1 MTDNFRSNLG
11 HDPIAELAR
20 LIAQA
25 HPRGDGAPA
34 DNRFREETAT
44 DGYDEPPGLPLAPQ
58 LSADL
63 NAPEQAYERDEHRH
77 DDQAYDVDDQLR
89 AADREYQNE
98 GPHVRQRSRALVMA
112 ILSLALVG
120 SAGAFGYRNMF
131 GGSNLP
137 TPIMTASNEPN
148 RIVTA
153 SSQPLAKDSGNA
165 SQVGAA
171 TPRSIEKLVS
181 REEQPVTIEPPTLP
195 RVGAPAAPPAAGL
208 AVPNQAM
215 PREAVAADPP
225 GPPRTNAAASK
236 RVRQS
241 GAADVTA
248 AANRA
253 HLAADPI
260 APADANSTAAV
271 TSPVLGAGYAVQVT
285 SERSESRAQAAFRAL
300 QARYPNQLGGRQP
313 IIRRADL
320 GAAGTYY
327 RALVGAFASSERAAR
342 LCSGLKAAGGDC
354 LIQKN

>member
-1 MTDNFRSNLG
+1 MPDNFRSNRG

-25 HPRGDGAPA
+25 HPHVDGAPA

-44 DGYDEPPGLPLAPQ
+44 DGYDEPPALPLAPR

-63 NAPEQAYERDEHRH
+63 NAPEQAYEGDEHRH
-77 DDQAYDVDDQLR
+77 DDSHDVDEPLR

-98 GPHVRQRSRALVMA
+98 RPQVRGRRRALVMA
-112 ILSLALVG
+112 ILSLALVV

-137 TPIMTASNEPN
+137 TPIMTASNELN
-148 RIVTA
+148 RIVAA
-153 SSQPLAKDSGNA
+153 SSQPQAKDSGSP
-165 SQVGAA
+165 SQAA
-171 TPRSIEKLVS
+171 NPRSIEKLVT

-208 AVPNQAM
+208 ALPNQAM
-215 PREAVAADPP
+215 PHEAIAADPP

-248 AANRA
+248 AADRA
-253 HLAADPI
+253 HWVNDP
-260 APADANSTAAV
+260 ANGTAAV
-271 TSPVLGAGYAVQVT
+271 TPPVLGAGYAVQVT

-300 QARYPNQLGGRQP
+300 RARYPNQLGGRLP

-327 RALVGAFASSERAAR
+327 RALVGPFASSERAAR
-342 LCSGLKAAGGDC
+342 LCSGLKAAGADC

>member
-1 MTDNFRSNLG
+1 MADNFRPNRG

-25 HPRGDGAPA
+25 HPHGDGAPA
-34 DNRFREETAT
+34 DNRFHEETAT

-77 DDQAYDVDDQLR
+77 DDAYDVDDPLR
-89 AADREYQNE
+89 TADREYQNE
-98 GPHVRQRSRALVMA
+98 GPHMRGRRRALVMA

-120 SAGAFGYRNMF
+120 SAGAFGYRSMF

-137 TPIMTASNEPN
+137 TPIMTASNELN
-148 RIVTA
+148 RIVAA
-153 SSQPLAKDSGNA
+153 SSQPQAKDSGNA

-171 TPRSIEKLVS
+171 TPRSIEKLIS
-181 REEQPVTIEPPTLP
+181 REEQPVIEPPTLP
-195 RVGAPAAPPAAGL
+195 RVGGPAAPPAAGL
-208 AVPNQAM
+208 AVPNQAT
-215 PREAVAADPP
+215 PREAIAADPS

-241 GAADVTA
+241 GAADITA
-248 AANRA
+248 AASRA
-253 HLAADPI
+253 HWAAHPM
-260 APADANSTAAV
+260 APADANGTAAV
-271 TSPVLGAGYAVQVT
+271 TLPVLGAGYAVQVT
-285 SERSESRAQAAFRAL
+285 SERSESRAQAGFRAL

-327 RALVGAFASSERAAR
+327 RALVGPFASSEGAAK

>member
-1 MTDNFRSNLG
+1 MTDNFQTNRG

-25 HPRGDGAPA
+25 HPHGDGAPA

-77 DDQAYDVDDQLR
+77 DDAYDVDDPLR

-98 GPHVRQRSRALVMA
+98 GPHVRGRRRALVMA

-137 TPIMTASNEPN
+137 TPIMTASNELN
-148 RIVTA
+148 RIVAA
-153 SSQPLAKDSGNA
+153 SSQPQAKDSGNA

-195 RVGAPAAPPAAGL
+195 RMGAPAAPPAAGL

-215 PREAVAADPP
+215 PREAIAADPP
-225 GPPRTNAAASK
+225 GPPRTSAASSK

-241 GAADVTA
+241 GAA
-248 AANRA
+248 ANRA
-253 HLAADPI
+253 HWAADPI

-271 TSPVLGAGYAVQVT
+271 TPPVLGAGYAVQVT
-285 SERSESRAQAAFRAL
+285 SERSEGRAQAGFRAL

-327 RALVGAFASSERAAR
+327 RALVGPFASSERAAR